1 MKPAIQTFV
10 FIALLSI
17 LFASVAYAFV
27 NELQTN
33 SATQT
38 IINVP
43 YYYVDNN
50 TSDVDSSGD
59 KGTHSN
65 FTAQQSSPDS
75 NYDTLSE
82 TSELAHWLSGWQ
94 KRIKV
99 EIDHNDINDALSNF
113 PVLVY
118 LSNSSGL
125 NNCDLSCV
133 FDELQSDANRK
144 KIAITTSD
152 GTSQCYVEVE
162 RWNTANEQA
171 WLWVKVPNINN
182 TSDTSIYLYYDVTHS
197 DNTNYVGDPNS
208 TPAENVWDSNF
219 KGVWHLS
226 ETIGG
231 TGAIQDSTSNNNDG
245 SDNGSPTLGATGKID
260 GAVSFDGI
268 DDYINIP
275 NSASL
280 QFTSSLTIEAW
291 VNPESFG
298 SGSDVDIILRKGEGN
313 PNDWQLAIHDQRTG
327 LRIEENDD
335 IGLDGS
341 TFLSATTW
349 CYIAGTWNGSI
360 RKVYLNDSEDG
371 YGSKTGSIIPD
382 IRDIYIGGRAG
393 TDLLT
398 GIIDEVR
405 ASDTTRSVA
414 WIKASYES
422 GRDDLLNF
430 GSEESPTYE
439 VDLEVQWTNVDYSEA
454 NEELCIYYS
463 EEALGSNNTHSL
475 DATGGYMIIGDGT
488 PDWGS
493 VSGTVSF
500 WVKMDST
507 VQGRF
512 WGQNDNME
520 TRWAGN
526 SLVLDWGG
534 TSSMTSATAFSADIW
549 YFIAIVWDENANNL
563 LLYAG
568 DENNPPT
575 LDANSLNGNWLSTT
589 PSPTQNRFLNG
600 LGGNEPL
607 DGHGD
612 DLRYYNI
619 ARSSSEIQSDYN
631 VTITGTETNLRSYF
645 KLDNNFDDIGPDNND
660 GSAFGSYSF
669 SLDVPFN
676 ALTENLQV
684 DVWTGSAWQNVF
696 TQLANGW
703 NNATITSYLTS
714 SNLTIRYKG
723 SNETNDSIQD
733 SWNIDTAVIHAW
745 T

>member
-1 MKPAIQTFV
+1 MKILLQTFV
-10 FIALLSI
+10 FIAILSVTV
-17 LFASVAYAFV
+17 ASVAYAFV
-27 NELQTN
+27 NELETN
-33 SATQT
+33 SASQT
-38 IINVP
+38 IINTP
-43 YYYVDNN
+43 YFYVDNN

-65 FTAQQSSPDS
+65 FTAQQSGPDS
-75 NYDTLSE
+75 NYDNLSE
-82 TSELAHWLSGWQ
+82 TSALAHWLSGWQ
-94 KRIKV
+94 KRIKI
-99 EIDHNDINDALSNF
+99 EINHNDIDDTLSNF

-125 NNCDLSCV
+125 NNADVSCV

-144 KIAITTSD
+144 KIAVTTSD
-152 GTSQCYVEVE
+152 GTNQCYVEVE
-162 RWNTANEQA
+162 SWNTANEQA
-171 WLWVKVPNINN
+171 WLWVKVPDINN
-182 TSDTSIYLYYDVTHS
+182 ASDTSIYLYYDATHS
-197 DNTNYVGDPNS
+197 DNTNFVGDPNS
-208 TPAENVWDSNF
+208 TPAENVWDPNF

-231 TGAIQDSTSNNNDG
+231 AGAIKDSTLNNNDG
-245 SDNGSPTLGATGKID
+245 SDNGSPILGATGQID
-260 GAVSFDGI
+260 NAVSFDGF
-268 DDYINIP
+268 DDYINIA

-280 QFTSSLTIEAW
+280 QFTISLTIEAW
-291 VNPESFG
+291 VNLESFG
-298 SGSDVDIILRKGEGN
+298 SGSDVDIVLRKGEGN
-313 PNDWQLAIHDQRTG
+313 PNDWQLAIHDQRIG

-335 IGLDGS
+335 QGLDGS
-341 TFLSATTW
+341 TSLTGTTW

-360 RKVYLNDSEDG
+360 RRVYLNGSEDG
-371 YGSKTGSIIPD
+371 SGSKTESIIPD
-382 IRDIYIGGRAG
+382 IRDIYIGGRAN
-393 TDLLT
+393 TDLLI

-405 ASDTTRSVA
+405 ASSTTRSGA

-439 VDLEVQWTNVDYSEA
+439 IDLEVQWKNVDYSET
-454 NEELCIYYS
+454 NEELCIYFS
-463 EEALGSNNTHSL
+463 EESPGSNTYSL
-475 DATGGYMIIGDGT
+475 DASGGYMIVGDGT

-493 VSGTVSF
+493 TAGTISF

-520 TRWAGN
+520 TRWSGN
-526 SLVLDWGG
+526 YLVLDWGG
-534 TSSMTSATAFSADIW
+534 TGSMTSASSFSTDLW
-549 YFIAIVWDENANNL
+549 YFVAIVWNENTDYL
-563 LLYAG
+563 LLYIG
-568 DENNPPT
+568 DENNPPI
-575 LDANSLNGNWLSTT
+575 LDANSLNGNWWSTT
-589 PSPTQNRFLNG
+589 PLPTQNRFLNG
-600 LGGNEPL
+600 VGGNEPL

-619 ARSSSEIQSDYN
+619 ARTLSEIQSDYN
-631 VTITGTETNLRSYF
+631 VTITGSEPNLRSYF

-660 GSAFGSYSF
+660 GSGFGSYSF
-669 SLDVPFN
+669 SLDSPFN
-676 ALTENLQV
+676 TLTENLKV

-696 TQLANGW
+696 TQLINGW
-703 NNATITSYLTS
+703 NNVTITPYLTS

-723 SNETNDSIQD
+723 SNETNDLTQD